1 MRLRLASRCGAFG
14 CLLPLLI
21 GDLLDGAEGAHG
33 GARRSDAGA
42 GGRGMVLQRDAKH
55 PDGGKV
61 ALDTKE
67 LHTRR
72 AHAEGTLIIKLTV
85 T

>member
-1 MRLRLASRCGAFG
+1 
-14 CLLPLLI
+14 
-21 GDLLDGAEGAHG
+21 
-33 GARRSDAGA
+33 
-42 GGRGMVLQRDAKH
+42 MVLQRDAKH